1 MKRLLLLTLAL
12 VAFCG
17 VQAQQPVFFYGVD
30 FMHCKVFS
38 SHETPAAFADAF
50 HAINDVLY
58 NEADKYDF
66 SRLLGR
72 RYEYH
77 TEVIH
82 DCLQQCDF
90 SNLRARSP
98 YVEALDIESIVRNY
112 NLPQT
117 EGKGFVLI
125 AKLLNKAAESGTY
138 YLVYFD
144 VASRQILYQIEA
156 TTEAGGFGLRNYWA
170 NTIHQ
175 ICKKSRYR
183 IPANL

>member
-1 MKRLLLLTLAL
+1 MKRLILLAVAL
-12 VAFCG
+12 MMLGGAS
-17 VQAQQPVFFYGVD
+17 AQNPVYFYGVD
-30 FMHCKVFS
+30 FTHCKVFS

-58 NEADKYDF
+58 NEAAKYDF

-72 RYEYH
+72 RYEYY

-90 SNLRARSP
+90 SNLTARSP
-98 YVEALDIESIVRNY
+98 YVEALDIKSIVENY
-112 NLPQT
+112 NLPQA

-125 AKLLNKAAESGTY
+125 AKLLNKASESGTY

-144 VASRQILYQIEA
+144 VASRQILYQFEA

-170 NTIHQ
+170 TTIYQ